1 MIQMIGQS
9 VPLSKFPGDTK
20 LSGIILANMPN
31 GHDYVRK
38 DLNRLEKLA
47 SRKFMEFNKGNCK
60 VLYLARNNLM
70 Q

>member
-1 MIQMIGQS
+1 M
-9 VPLSKFPGDTK
+9 
-20 LSGIILANMPN
+20 ANMPN